1 MYVHATNIAQD
12 ERRPHVPKRAQ
23 IDFSTQVFSRCIED
37 LGLINSVFILIGVGP
52 LKSVRAAERM
62 RSKLPGVHIQDTINP
77 RMNGAADPL
86 TEGRRICVDLIQ
98 KKREIKGV
106 AGVNVV
112 AYRQEEAVAEII
124 QKSGDLAGRQPWYP
138 SLKPAD

>member
-1 MYVHATNIAQD
+1 LT
-12 ERRPHVPKRAQ
+12 
-23 IDFSTQVFSRCIED
+23 
-37 LGLINSVFILIGVGP
+37 L
-52 LKSVRAAERM
+52 
-62 RSKLPGVHIQDTINP
+62 SK
-77 RMNGAADPL
+77 
-86 TEGRRICVDLIQ
+86 